1 MVTDSEFLASDFDYI
16 QSEDIKHIY
25 FQPILEHMF
34 SFVMRLLA
42 TRCTF
47 LILYLFILFSHLA
60 DAFIQNDFCDFW
72 ILREFVVIGT
82 TLKSGSV
89 WSSVE

>member
-25 FQPILEHMF
+25 FQPILEQHVF
-34 SFVMRLLA
+34 ICHASPSNKVHV
-42 TRCTF
+42 

-60 DAFIQNDFCDFW
+60 DAFIQNDLQFLRGVRCD
-72 ILREFVVIGT
+72 RNN
-82 TLKSGSV
+82 LKV
-89 WSSVE
+89 W